1 MSTAPDPDVLRSPL
15 LRTIARRD
23 FGSEAIPE
31 GGDMRVFD
39 VEPALRINAARRDA
53 IEALGLDF
61 EHKRVLDVGSG
72 PGHFVSMYLSRGC
85 QVTAVDGRVDIVD
98 ECRRRHP
105 GVRCVAGDVQTLDL
119 VTLGRFDV
127 VHCLGLLY
135 HLESPIAALRNIVR
149 VCDGLL
155 ILESIITDAAGTVM
169 GIADEPKTVNQ
180 AVGGL
185 GCRPTPSFIALALN
199 RIGFPHV
206 YGFAEPPHHEDFRF
220 ESRLDGAW
228 QRDGHPLR
236 AMFVASHLPLTRPTL
251 IPLLV

>member
-1 MSTAPDPDVLRSPL
+1 MTVARSPL
-15 LRTIARRD
+15 FVTIARRE
-23 FGSEAIPE
+23 FVNESIPE

-39 VEPALRINAARRDA
+39 VEPALRINAARRSA
-53 IEALGLDF
+53 IEALGLDL

-72 PGHFVSMYLSRGC
+72 PGHFVSTYTSRGC
-85 QVTAVDGRVDIVD
+85 QVTAVDGRGDIVD

-105 GVRCVAGDVQTLDL
+105 EVHCVLGDVQTFDL
-119 VTLGRFDV
+119 ATLGRFDI

-155 ILESIITDAAGTVM
+155 ILESIISDATGTIM
-169 GIADEPKTVNQ
+169 RIDDEPKTVNQ

-199 RIGFPHV
+199 RIGFRHV
-206 YGFAEPPHHEDFRF
+206 YALAEPPHHEDFRF
-220 ESRLDGAW
+220 EPRLDGAW
-228 QRDGHPLR
+228 ERDGHPLR
-236 AMFVASHLPLTRPTL
+236 AMFVASHHPLTRPAL
-251 IPLLV
+251 IPLVV